1 MPSTYSTNLALELI
15 GTGDQAGTWGNTT
28 NTNLGTLIEQAI
40 SGYVTQA
47 VSTGTD
53 TTITIPNGATG
64 VARNMYIE
72 LTGTGGTNTNLIVP
86 SNKKLYFIFN
96 NSTGAVTV
104 KVTGQTG
111 VSVPQGKKMVLVSNG
126 TDIVNGINYI
136 ADFGTNSFTV
146 TNLTA
151 TSASITTLTGT
162 SAGITT
168 LSSGSANITQLQSTS
183 ATISTLTSTS
193 ANITTLSGTTAT
205 FTSASV
211 TNLTATSIVISNLS
225 ISSANITTLTSGS
238 LTVSGN
244 SLAAKFVPTGGAVTG
259 NGMYLP
265 AANTVAFTTDG
276 VRRVDFDP
284 YGNVLVGGTSG
295 LSPAANSIEVSINNP
310 LTVSNGG
317 SVLAFG
323 AQGSLT
329 GYVYA
334 DSSSNVEINSTSG
347 YTQLSTSGGTARLT
361 SSGVL
366 TLSANPTLSGGTAN
380 GVLYLN
386 GSKVA
391 TSGSALTFNGTSFGV
406 GSSSYGDAGTIGL
419 SVGVAG
425 STAGGLQLWASSSQE
440 HYIQWGDST
449 TGSATYAG
457 AISYSHTSDFMRFW
471 VNSTEQMR
479 LTSTGLGIGTS
490 SPSAPVEIVYAASG
504 QQVAQRWRSGA
515 GNVYGLDFVGNNADN
530 GWGQIATYAS
540 GYLYWG
546 VSATNGAYTE
556 QMRLTSTGLGIGT
569 SSPGQKLEVAGT
581 IKSTAANGL
590 LLQNST
596 STGANYI
603 RMIDSVQSSYF
614 GQEDSTGSTFGLTAY
629 STIIYG
635 NAAYPMIFAT
645 NGVERCR
652 IDASGNLGIGTSS
665 PAYKLD
671 VVGNAG
677 VARIQSTGA
686 GQNAQLNLQS
696 TVATWSVGQNIT
708 LTSTGALEFYNGATR
723 AVIDSSGNVGIGT
736 SSPSYKLDVAGGDA
750 RVQNSSAEVALRVY
764 GNGATAYSGAGIA
777 GGAVLQLQNT
787 NTGANVYSQINA
799 LDASASTIGQINFVS
814 VSDAT
819 NEGFMSFSTRPSGG
833 NLTERLRLDSS
844 GNLGIGTSS
853 PGTKLQVNGGVQFG
867 GVGTDGYVQFLRS
880 SDGGAVS
887 SMAFISASTEVKLNN
902 ALSGPMTF
910 YTNNTERARITAG
923 GDFLVGNSTAN
934 ETFSGIPTIQGA
946 SNCIFTNKRDTT
958 GSASQFRFYNPN
970 GLVGDIS
977 TSGSAT
983 TYGTSSDRRLKSNIA
998 LADDSG
1004 AVVDSIQIVKHDWKA
1019 GGHVRY
1025 GVIAQ
1030 DLHAVAP
1037 EAVKVG
1043 DDGEEVTDA
1052 WGVDYSKLVPMLVK
1066 EIQSLR
1072 ARVAHLEAK

>member
-736 SSPSYKLDVAGGDA
+736 SSP
-750 RVQNSSAEVALRVY
+750 
-764 GNGATAYSGAGIA
+764 
-777 GGAVLQLQNT
+777 
-787 NTGANVYSQINA
+787 
-799 LDASASTIGQINFVS
+799 
-814 VSDAT
+814 
-819 NEGFMSFSTRPSGG
+819 
-833 NLTERLRLDSS
+833 
-844 GNLGIGTSS
+844 
-853 PGTKLQVNGGVQFG
+853 GTKLQVNGGVQFG

-1043 DDGEEVTDA
+1043 DSNETVTDP